1 MIHPC
6 IANNVTKMIN
16 IFDRKKLQV
25 QDAFKKKLTDFGELV
40 SSYSNYF
47 PITVAPCTSD
57 KKKELENYGKL
68 N

>member
-1 MIHPC
+1 MID
-6 IANNVTKMIN
+6 

-47 PITVAPCTSD
+47 PITVAPCTPD
-57 KKKELENYGKL
+57 KKRELENYGKL